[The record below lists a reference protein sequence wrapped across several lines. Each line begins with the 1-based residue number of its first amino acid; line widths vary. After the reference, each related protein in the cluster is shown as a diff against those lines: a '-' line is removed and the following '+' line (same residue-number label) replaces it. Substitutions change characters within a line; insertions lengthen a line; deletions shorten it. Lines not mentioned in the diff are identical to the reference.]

1 MSTENRRILIID
13 DERPILMTLEALL
26 GRHGYEPEVAA
37 TAAAGLRL
45 LQSNSPALV
54 LLDLQLPDADGL
66 QMLDQIKTEHPETQV
81 IILTAHDS
89 LNNAIESIKRGAY
102 HFISKPYAPEEL
114 LSLVEKALE
123 KQSLLRE
130 TLELRA
136 TTQKLQKRLAEAE
149 TRLAPVFK
157 SKVMQQI
164 DELITAMAPSEANVL
179 VTGESGVGKEVI
191 ATLIHSRSRR
201 ADQPMVKLNCAAFPQ
216 AMIEGELFGYVKG
229 AFTGATNDFRGMIAA
244 AAGGTLFLD
253 EISEM
258 PAELQ
263 TRFLRVLQER
273 EYRPL
278 GSTKTLKA
286 DFRVVA
292 ATNRPVQQAL
302 AENRLRPD
310 LYYRLN
316 TFQIELP
323 PLRQR
328 KEDIPPLVATF
339 VRGFAR
345 QLGKPEPAISA
356 GSVSEIARLRLAGQ
370 CARAAK
376 RDRICGRA
384 RAAGS
389 DHGERVAGRSAAP
402 GCPAKNRADRRQPEQ
417 RTGPPPERDGTQR
430 HPRCPRPM
438 PRQQKEGGGD
448 ARHPAPDALQQ
459 DEALRDSVV
468 RGKIRKCRIRL
479 KISKRPADDFLFSQ
493 IAEVLNLFRISIF
506 GFSFRPGV
514 CPSG

>member
-1 MSTENRRILIID
+1 MTSENRRILIID

-26 GRHGYEPEVAA
+26 GRHGYHPEVAA
-37 TAAAGLRL
+37 NASTGMRL
-45 LQSNSPALV
+45 LQSKPPALV

-66 QMLDQIKTEHPETQV
+66 QMLEQIKIDHPDTQV

-123 KQSLLRE
+123 KQALLRE
-130 TLELRA
+130 TIELRQTA
-136 TTQKLQKRLAEAE
+136 QHLKQRLAQAE

-157 SKVMQQI
+157 SKVMQQM

-179 VTGESGVGKEVI
+179 ITGESGVGKEVI
-191 ATLIHSRSRR
+191 ANVIHSRSRR
-201 ADQPMVKLNCAAFPQ
+201 AEKPMVKLNCAAFPQ
-216 AMIEGELFGYVKG
+216 TMIEGELFGYAKG
-229 AFTGATNDFRGMIAA
+229 AFTGATSDFRGMIAEA
-244 AAGGTLFLD
+244 EGSTLFLD

-273 EYRPL
+273 EFRPL

-302 AENRLRPD
+302 AENRLRSD

-323 PLRQR
+323 PLRER

-339 VRGFAR
+339 VKSFAQ
-345 QLGKPEPAISA
+345 QLGKAEPTISPEAFQKLLDYGWPGNVRELQNAMEYAVIL
-356 GSVSEIARLRLAGQ
+356 ARQDQITVKELPTEVQLPVALQ
-370 CARAAK
+370 K
-376 RDRICGRA
+376 T
-384 RAAGS
+384 
-389 DHGERVAGRSAAP
+389 ERVAQQANSPARSLY
-402 GCPAKNRADRRQPEQ
+402 DM
-417 RTGPPPERDGTQR
+417 ERN
-430 HPRCPRPM
+430 
-438 PRQQKEGGGD
+438 
-448 ARHPAPDALQQ
+448 AILDALAQCHGNKKKAA
-459 DEALRDSVV
+459 ALL
-468 RGKIRKCRIRL
+468 GIQ
-479 KISKRPADDFLFSQ
+479 RPTLYNKMRRYEIQ
-493 IAEVLNLFRISIF
+493 L
-506 GFSFRPGV
+506 
-514 CPSG
+514 